1 MWVRIPPAASKVV
14 KGSSQNLDEGETIYP
29 HPPPMTDAPEN
40 TITFGNSI
48 LNLSVDWF
56 RIVVRDDALAVEGK
70 YETDRY
76 GKNQHQFKPW
86 ITRRGCGGDADQP
99 TVSRRRAVRRDE
111 SWC

>member
-1 MWVRIPPAASKVV
+1 MV
-14 KGSSQNLDEGETIYP
+14 KGSPQNLDKGETIYP
-29 HPPPMTDAPEN
+29 YSPLMTDAPEN

-56 RIVVRDDALAVEGK
+56 RIAVRGDFPAVGDEN
-70 YETDRY
+70 ETGRY

-86 ITRRGCGGDADQP
+86 IARSGCGGDADQP
-99 TVSRRRAVRRDE
+99 TMSRRRVVRRDM